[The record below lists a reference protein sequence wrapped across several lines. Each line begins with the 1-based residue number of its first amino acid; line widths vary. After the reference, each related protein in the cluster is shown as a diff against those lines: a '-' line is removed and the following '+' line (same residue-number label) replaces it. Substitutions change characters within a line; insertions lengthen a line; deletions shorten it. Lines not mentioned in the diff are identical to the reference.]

1 MPFKISYAAL
11 EEGTDQQHNL
21 KELIQELIFAL
32 QDNIKT
38 AVSKTGLLKSS
49 ISLLLD
55 WGYKVACIRIR
66 LSQWK
71 LPLVCWNLS

>member
-1 MPFKISYAAL
+1 MTEHSFRLKKIIQQSMPFKISYAAL
-11 EEGTDQQHNL
+11 EERTDQQHNL

-55 WGYKVACIRIR
+55 
-66 LSQWK
+66 
-71 LPLVCWNLS
+71 

>member
-11 EEGTDQQHNL
+11 EKGTDQQHNL

-55 WGYKVACIRIR
+55 
-66 LSQWK
+66 
-71 LPLVCWNLS
+71 

>member
-11 EEGTDQQHNL
+11 EERTDQQHNL

-55 WGYKVACIRIR
+55 
-66 LSQWK
+66 
-71 LPLVCWNLS
+71 